1 MVSFRAL
8 RSAFFLV
15 LLALTACG
23 GGSEPTSAPTPT
35 PEESALKVGFI
46 YVGPVGDGGW
56 TTSHDQG
63 RKAMEAAVPGVSTVA
78 LESVPEGAEA
88 IRSISQL
95 ADKGYKLIF
104 TTSFGFM
111 DPTIDVAARYP
122 GVTFMHCSGYK
133 RAANVGTYFGKMEQA
148 KYLAG
153 LVAGKM
159 SRSGKVGYVAPHP
172 IPEVIRFINAFTVGV
187 REANPAASTRVV
199 WTNSW
204 FDPSKER
211 EAAMALIDAGVDV
224 VGSGA
229 DSTAHIK
236 AAEERGVYAIGYDS
250 DARDLAPKAY
260 LTSALWDWSVVY
272 KDQVEKV
279 KAGTWTSS
287 DINLGLESGLVK
299 LAPLS
304 PLVPAEVATYV
315 HGREDEIKQG
325 TRQVFA
331 GPLKKQDGTEAVA
344 AGAALT
350 DEAILGMDWFVEGV
364 SGELPR

>member
-1 MVSFRAL
+1 MVRLRAL
-8 RSAFFLV
+8 FL
-15 LLALTACG
+15 LLIALAACG
-23 GGSEPTSAPTPT
+23 GGEQPTAQPASDKPK
-35 PEESALKVGFI
+35 EETLKVGFV

-56 TTSHDQG
+56 TTAHDQG
-63 RKAMEAAVPGVSTVA
+63 RAAMAAAVGGVETVA

-88 IRSISQL
+88 VRSITQL
-95 ADKGYKLIF
+95 AEKGYKLIF

-122 GVTFMHCSGYK
+122 DTIFMHCSGNQ
-133 RAANVGTYFGKMEQA
+133 RRPNVGTYFGKMEQA
-148 KYLAG
+148 KYLTG
-153 LVAGKM
+153 VVAGKM

-172 IPEVIRFINAFTVGV
+172 IPEVVRFVNAFTLGV
-187 REANPAASTRVV
+187 RDAAPEATVRVV

-211 EAAMALIDAGVDV
+211 EAALALIDAGVDV
-224 VGSGA
+224 VASGA

-250 DARDLAPKAY
+250 EPRELAPKAY

-272 KDQVEKV
+272 KDQAEKV
-279 KAGTWTSS
+279 KAGTWTST

-304 PLVPAEVATYV
+304 PLVPPEVATLV
-315 HGREDEIKQG
+315 ASREAELKSG
-325 TRQVFA
+325 ARAVFA
-331 GPLKKQDGTEAVA
+331 GPLRRQDGTEAVA
-344 AGAALT
+344 AGATLS
-350 DEAILGMDWFVEGV
+350 DEEILSMDWLIEGV